1 MPITREDI
9 ACLVDGLRREVFLP
23 QKSLGSASAASSS
36 SLSPRPFSA
45 DPSTLSG
52 DAAELVPAELLASDE
67 QIRGLLASLHTEAQR
82 LQLYRDKAE
91 LSPAPARH
99 QQQQRPREESPEAE
113 RLAEAAQEREQRP
126 FSPSDLAMLP
136 DFLLAAP
143 AEAASRPQEAQRPA
157 IRFDPTRLGREEAE
171 PVFSLPPIHQ
181 QRPRKPRSAP
191 DGAASERRVAAADW
205 EEEADQAE
213 EERVGSASS
222 NPFAIHRRVRPK
234 QSKASAVTESPRRS
248 LHARAPAPAQQ
259 TVAVGRPVRP
269 QPSSRREERSPD
281 FEIEGDEEEEEEERG
296 GEDDDEEVRE
306 EEEEDRGWLSRRS
319 VKQMLVDKVR
329 QFVEC

>member
-45 DPSTLSG
+45 DPSILSG

-99 QQQQRPREESPEAE
+99 QQQQQQRPREESPEAV
-113 RLAEAAQEREQRP
+113 QEQEQRP

-143 AEAASRPQEAQRPA
+143 PEVASRPQEAQRPA
-157 IRFDPTRLGREEAE
+157 IRFDPTRLGREEGE

-181 QRPRKPRSAP
+181 QRPHKPRSAP
-191 DGAASERRVAAADW
+191 DGAASERRVATADW
-205 EEEADQAE
+205 DEEADQAE

-259 TVAVGRPVRP
+259 TVAAGRPVRP